1 VSNSQFV
8 MAITEDKHGGMSSP
22 AYILLIFHGTTWL
35 ILLSLRLRASWSGD
49 IGNAQH

>member
-8 MAITEDKHGGMSSP
+8 MAIIEGKRGGMSSP

-35 ILLSLRLRASWSGD
+35 ILLSSRLKASLEW
-49 IGNAQH
+49 